1 MTEAARVIR
10 PPELDEPLRR
20 LVWVVPTAIALWA
33 ILLGLFSAVLT
44 RTAMPP
50 PELKPLEARLVEVP
64 PEVGKSPPVMVPR
77 PAAPAVAP
85 KSNRAP
91 ASKPRSSSQPKATSG
106 PAPVIRSPYGTRKP
120 TEAPTAE
127 TPLAPP
133 ASADEN
139 QSVGSDTAGAQAI
152 YSPTPEIPDDLRE
165 DAIDVEAVARFTVSY
180 DGTATVTLE
189 KPTSN
194 PRLNQVLLDTLKQW
208 KFSPAIDNGVAIDSS
223 LEVRIPISVQ

>member
-1 MTEAARVIR
+1 MIEAARIAR

-20 LVWVVPTAIALWA
+20 LVWVLPTAIALWA
-33 ILLGLFSAVLT
+33 ILLGVFSAMLT

-50 PELKPLEARLVEVP
+50 PELKPLEARLIEVP
-64 PEVGKSPPVMVPR
+64 PEVGPAPPVTAPR

-85 KSNRAP
+85 KSNPAP
-91 ASKPRSSSQPKATSG
+91 ALKPRSASPPKTTLT

-127 TPLAPP
+127 TPPP
-133 ASADEN
+133 AASAEEN
-139 QSVGSDTAGAQAI
+139 EGVGSDTTGARAV

-165 DAIDVEAVARFTVSY
+165 DVIDAEAVARFTVSY
-180 DGTATVTLE
+180 DGTVTVILE

-194 PRLNQVLLDTLKQW
+194 PRLNQVLLDTLRQW
-208 KFSPAIDNGVAIDSS
+208 KFTPAVKNGVAIESS
-223 LEVRIPISVQ
+223 IEVRIPISVQ